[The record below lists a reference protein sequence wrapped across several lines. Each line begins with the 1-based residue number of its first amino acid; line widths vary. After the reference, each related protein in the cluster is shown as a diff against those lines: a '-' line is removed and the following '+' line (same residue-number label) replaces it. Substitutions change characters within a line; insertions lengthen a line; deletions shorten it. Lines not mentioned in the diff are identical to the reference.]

1 MLGLKGIFERSKKL
15 TFNLRFSISAVQQI
29 QERTLRKLLVK
40 AMFTDFGK
48 KYGFTDILSQ
58 TDMYDAFKSA
68 VPKGDYMN
76 MLPWWTRCRAG
87 EEDVTWPG
95 KVDYFAL
102 SSGTSDGS
110 TKYIPVSRD
119 MIRNIQRA
127 SIRQVLSVART
138 DVPKDH
144 MLRDWLMIGGSTQLD
159 YNGTYYSGD
168 LSGITT
174 GNIPLVFQRNS
185 KPEPEI
191 KNAKDWNEKL
201 EKITQEAGKWNVG
214 MVAGVPAW
222 ILILFERIIEHH
234 QVDNIHQIWPNL
246 EVFVHGG
253 VSIKPYKHSIDKLL
267 GRPIK
272 YFETYLASEGFIAF
286 QSRAEAVGMRMLLR
300 SGIFYEFVPFTDENF
315 TDGEMNPNAETLPIW
330 KVEEGV
336 NYALLMST
344 CSGAWRYL
352 IGDTV
357 RFTDL
362 ERQEIEITGRTK
374 HYISMVGEHLSV
386 DNMNCA
392 LEKICIKLNA
402 EINEFTVMGI
412 PYQGRFAHQWYIGY
426 EGPKISEAEFS
437 VLLDNCLGDL
447 NDDYRVERQHALKEV
462 LVTFLPNDAFIEFLK
477 TKGKVGAQHK
487 FPRVMKGTAGDEW
500 LAFVKGYQNR
510 VKSTN

>member
-1 MLGLKGIFERSKKL
+1 MLGLKGIFERSLKL
-15 TFNLRFSISAVQQI
+15 PFNLRFSRTAVQQI
-29 QERTLRKLLVK
+29 QEKTLRKLLVK
-40 AMFTDFGK
+40 AMYTDFGK
-48 KYGFTDILSQ
+48 TYGFTDILSQ
-58 TDMYDAFKSA
+58 PDVYKAFKSA
-68 VPKGDYMN
+68 VPKGDYIN
-76 MLPWWTRCRAG
+76 MLPWWTRCRQG

-110 TKYIPVSRD
+110 TKYIPVTRD
-119 MIRNIQRA
+119 MIRSIQRA
-127 SIRQVLSVART
+127 SMRQILSVART

-185 KPEPEI
+185 KPEHEI
-191 KNAKDWNEKL
+191 RNSKDWHEKL

-222 ILILFERIIEHH
+222 IQILFERIIAHH

-253 VSIKPYKHSIDKLL
+253 VSIKPYKQSLDKLL

-286 QSRAEAVGMRMLLR
+286 QSRAEATGMRMLLKN
-300 SGIFYEFVPFTDENF
+300 GIFYEFVPFTDDNF
-315 TDGEMNPNAETLPIW
+315 TNGEMNPDAETLPIW
-330 KVEEGV
+330 EVEEGV

-352 IGDTV
+352 IGDTIK
-357 RFTDL
+357 FTDL
-362 ERQEIEITGRTK
+362 DRQEIEITGRTK

-392 LEKICIKLNA
+392 LEKISHKLNA
-402 EINEFTVMGI
+402 EINEFTVMGV
-412 PYQGRFAHQWYIGY
+412 PYQGLFAHQWYVGY
-426 EGPKISEAEFS
+426 DGPSIDEHDFKA
-437 VLLDNCLGDL
+437 LLDAYLGEL

-462 LVTFLPNDAFIEFLK
+462 FVTLLPNDVFIEFLK

-487 FPRVMKGTAGDEW
+487 FPRVMKGTVAEEW
-500 LAFVKGYQNR
+500 LAFVESF
-510 VKSTN
+510 KSSVNSTL

>member
-1 MLGLKGIFERSKKL
+1 MLGLKGIFERSLKL
-15 TFNLRFSISAVQQI
+15 PFNLRFNRTAVQQI
-29 QERTLRKLLVK
+29 QERTLRKLLAK

-48 KYGFTDILSQ
+48 TYGFTDILSQ
-58 TDMYDAFKSA
+58 HDLYSAYKSA

-76 MLPWWTRCRAG
+76 MLPWWSRCRQG

-127 SIRQVLSVART
+127 SMRQVLSVART

-185 KPEPEI
+185 KPEHEI
-191 KNAKDWNEKL
+191 RNSKDWNEKL

-222 ILILFERIIEHH
+222 IQILFERIIAHH

-253 VSIKPYKHSIDKLL
+253 VSIKPYKQSIDKLL

-286 QSRAEAVGMRMLLR
+286 QSRAEATGMRMLLK

-315 TDGEMNPNAETLPIW
+315 TDGEMHPNAETLPIW
-330 KVEEGV
+330 EVEEGV

-362 ERQEIEITGRTK
+362 DRQEIEITGRTK
-374 HYISMVGEHLSV
+374 HYISLVGEHLSV

-392 LEKICIKLNA
+392 LEKISRELSA

-412 PYQGRFAHQWYIGY
+412 PYDGLFAHQWYVGY
-426 EGPKISEAEFS
+426 DGPEIEEQNFK
-437 VLLDNCLGDL
+437 VQLDNCLGEL

-462 LVTFLPNDAFIEFLK
+462 FVNLLPNQVFIDFLRS
-477 TKGKVGAQHK
+477 KGKEGAQHK
-487 FPRVMKGTAGDEW
+487 FPRVMKGTIGEEW
-500 LAFVKGYQNR
+500 VAFVEAYQSR
-510 VKSTN
+510 IKSAL